1 MQCSRAYG
9 KAKEEIILLIIQ
21 AILIDDNYKTM
32 IVKHPLFIIYNVISR
47 STICSFYTY
56 NFVYYIIL
64 SKKKC
69 QKFNIFFFKENVSK
83 RALYKA
89 RFKIKC

>member
-32 IVKHPLFIIYNVISR
+32 IVKPLFIIYNVISR

>member
-32 IVKHPLFIIYNVISR
+32 IVKHPFIIYNVISR